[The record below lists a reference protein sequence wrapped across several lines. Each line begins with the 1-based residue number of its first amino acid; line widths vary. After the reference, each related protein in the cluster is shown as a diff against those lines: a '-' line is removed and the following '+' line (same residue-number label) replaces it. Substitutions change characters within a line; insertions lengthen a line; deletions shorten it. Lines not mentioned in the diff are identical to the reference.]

1 LTSPSAATRV
11 HVFRAE
17 EVADVAAA
25 RLEAI
30 VHALEVG
37 FSELRLDNCDTIS
50 GDTKRVA

>member
-1 LTSPSAATRV
+1 LTSSSSATLV

-37 FSELRLDNCDTIS
+37 FPELRLDNCDTIS
-50 GDTKRVA
+50 RDSKSVA